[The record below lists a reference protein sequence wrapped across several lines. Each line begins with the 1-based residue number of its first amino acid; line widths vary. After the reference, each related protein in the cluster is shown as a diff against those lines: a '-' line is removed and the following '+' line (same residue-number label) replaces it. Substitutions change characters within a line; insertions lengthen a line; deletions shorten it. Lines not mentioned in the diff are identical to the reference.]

1 MSLGQWKRCGLAVV
15 LGVAASPLALAEDGR
30 PSRDTL
36 AAMGLGGMT
45 VMSDDAAMSIR
56 GQGYNGG
63 GTKSIARAWGSSFAN
78 YETPHGDAHSENGY
92 FAEGKHK
99 AKGSNLSY
107 AGVIQVST
115 KPKGGHGDYGGP
127 RSSGGGYGG
136 GGHGGGISIK
146 ATVVFAG
153 GSSSAWAF

>member
-1 MSLGQWKRCGLAVV
+1 
-15 LGVAASPLALAEDGR
+15 VAASPLALAEDGR
-30 PSRDTL
+30 PSRDAL

-56 GQGYNGG
+56 GHGYQGG

-78 YETPHGDAHSENGY
+78 YETPHGDSHTENGY

-107 AGVIQVST
+107 AGVIKIQT
-115 KPKGGHGDYGGP
+115 KPGHGGGDYGNGP